1 MLIMLLRILLM
12 VACFAVGYYIGPQ
25 FGMEQ
30 RMYAG
35 LIGACMS
42 LFIIAFERGLLRGAS
57 LKELGIATSGLII
70 GLAIANLLSIPFY
83 LIPFGGMNRFAIPV
97 GLNIM
102 LGYLGVIMSL
112 ERKADFSLL
121 PFLKRGAGERSGIKI
136 LDTSVIIDGRIAD
149 ISSTGFLGGGLVI
162 PRFVLHELHAIADCP
177 DSLKR
182 KRGRR
187 GLEILNKM
195 QKDPKMD
202 VRIQDMD
209 FPEVDGVDSK
219 LVKLSKVMD
228 AELITNDYNLNR
240 IAELE
245 NVRVL
250 NINELANAMK
260 PVVLPGEIMGVKI
273 VKEGKEHNQGV
284 GYLDDGTMVVV
295 ENARKSTGLIVDVV
309 VTSVLQTSAGKMI
322 FAQLRGANE

>member
-1 MLIMLLRILLM
+1 MLINLIRLLLI
-12 VACFAVGYYIGPQ
+12 VVCVAVGYYIGPR
-25 FGMEQ
+25 FGLELGMHGAI
-30 RMYAG
+30 AG
-35 LIGACMS
+35 GVMAILIVG
-42 LFIIAFERGLLRGAS
+42 FERGVLRGAS
-57 LKELGIATSGLII
+57 LKELGVATSGLIM
-70 GLAIANLLSIPFY
+70 GLAAANLLSIPFY
-83 LIPFGGMNRFAIPV
+83 LIPIGGMNRFIVPL
-97 GLNIM
+97 GLNIA

-112 ERKADFSLL
+112 ERKADFTL
-121 PFLKRGAGERSGIKI
+121 PAFLKGSVGENTGLRI
-136 LDTSVIIDGRIAD
+136 LDTSVIIDGRVAD
-149 ISSTGFLGGGLVI
+149 ISRTGFLGGSLVI
-162 PRFVLHELHAIADCP
+162 PRFVLHELHTIADCP

-195 QKDPKMD
+195 QKDPKMN
-202 VRIQDMD
+202 VTIQDMD

-219 LVKLSKVMD
+219 LVKLGKVMD

-245 NVRVL
+245 GVRVL

-260 PVVLPGEIMGVKI
+260 PVVLPGEIMAVKI

-295 ENARKSTGLIVDVV
+295 ENARKSTGLTVDVV
-309 VTSVLQTSAGKMI
+309 ITSVLQTSAGKMI